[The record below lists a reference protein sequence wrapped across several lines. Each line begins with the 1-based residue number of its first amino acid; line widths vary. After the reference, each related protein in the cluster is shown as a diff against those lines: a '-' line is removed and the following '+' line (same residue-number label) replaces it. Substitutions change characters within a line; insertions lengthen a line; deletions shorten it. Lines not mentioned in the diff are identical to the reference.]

1 MIRETE
7 DALRK
12 VDLLIGDGDLARMN
26 LTGHPSLV
34 VAFGKEKDRNRPST
48 VVMTGKMFSEAKLL
62 EIGRLLQLSHPPLA
76 LES

>member
-7 DALRK
+7 DRLRQ
-12 VDLLIGDGDLARMN
+12 VDFLIGDGDLARMN

-34 VAFGKEKDRNRPST
+34 VAFGKEKERNRPMT
-48 VVMTGKMFSEAKLL
+48 VVMTGRMFSEAKLL
-62 EIGRLLQLSHPPLA
+62 ETGRLLQQSNPPVV